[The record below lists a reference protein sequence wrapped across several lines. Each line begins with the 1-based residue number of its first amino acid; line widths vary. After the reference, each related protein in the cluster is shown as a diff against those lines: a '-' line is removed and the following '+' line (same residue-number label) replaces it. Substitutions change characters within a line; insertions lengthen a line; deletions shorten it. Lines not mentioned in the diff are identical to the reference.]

1 MFFFIF
7 RRTFTLLL
15 FLLLID
21 FLLYSLE
28 EVLAKLKGLNS
39 MVSVLAKIRLYSNNN
54 KTLNKSLQLFVK
66 LNRFLNIKIL
76 SSSVAYI

>member
-76 SSSVAYI
+76 SSNVAYI